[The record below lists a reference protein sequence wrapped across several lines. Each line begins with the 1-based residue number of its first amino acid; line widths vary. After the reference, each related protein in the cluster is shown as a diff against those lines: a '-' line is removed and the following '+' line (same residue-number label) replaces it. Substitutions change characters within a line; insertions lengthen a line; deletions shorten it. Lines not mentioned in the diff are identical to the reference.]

1 MARQYARDNRGRFSS
16 TGATARGG
24 RLRTAAGNKR
34 ATVTAKLTGGKA
46 SGTAA
51 KPKGLKPQDSGKLK
65 KGVAYNRLAGIN
77 AKMGDRP
84 DLAQVNIKGR
94 FSGQAGKRYD
104 AGLDR
109 AVKQTKAAQTAAL
122 MKPKAQVRAERAAKA
137 EANRAAQAAKPKRT
151 RSIESLR
158 ASRAKQIEKR
168 RSITTNPAGE
178 RPAAAAKMAANAA
191 RTQQRAIAFLKA
203 GGKPARAAAKPAVPV
218 AAKATRVGGRLN
230 PASKADRA
238 ATKKV
243 EQAMSRERAARSTAM
258 RTQGPFS
265 SPARQKANQDLENA
279 SRETASAIQTRRNIR
294 AQFPVQTKTPT
305 IRGPRIASTVAK
317 PASTIS
323 QRQRAQSNLAKAED
337 KRTFTGQNRIKAKR
351 TARKAIEFYEN
362 PRKAL
367 KNRKPGLGFRMPRGF
382 R

>member
-34 ATVTAKLTGGKA
+34 ATVTARLTG
-46 SGTAA
+46 SGPKGTVG
-51 KPKGLKPQDSGKLK
+51 KPKGLKPQDGGKLK
-65 KGVAYNRLAGIN
+65 KG
-77 AKMGDRP
+77 
-84 DLAQVNIKGR
+84 
-94 FSGQAGKRYD
+94 
-104 AGLDR
+104 
-109 AVKQTKAAQTAAL
+109 
-122 MKPKAQVRAERAAKA
+122 
-137 EANRAAQAAKPKRT
+137 
-151 RSIESLR
+151 
-158 ASRAKQIEKR
+158 
-168 RSITTNPAGE
+168 
-178 RPAAAAKMAANAA
+178 
-191 RTQQRAIAFLKA
+191 
-203 GGKPARAAAKPAVPV
+203 AAAKPAVPV

>member
-1 MARQYARDNRGRFSS
+1 MARRYARDNRGRFSS

-34 ATVTAKLTGGKA
+34 ATVTASPGAADKA
-46 SGTAA
+46 SSA
-51 KPKGLKPQDSGKLK
+51 PKGTIGKTRKQRDVQAL
-65 KGVAYNRLAGIN
+65 
-77 AKMGDRP
+77 DRP
-84 DLAQVNIKGR
+84 QSQRGA
-94 FSGQAGKRYD
+94 FSQSY
-104 AGLDR
+104 
-109 AVKQTKAAQTAAL
+109 
-122 MKPKAQVRAERAAKA
+122 KAQ
-137 EANRAAQAAKPKRT
+137 
-151 RSIESLR
+151 
-158 ASRAKQIEKR
+158 
-168 RSITTNPAGE
+168 
-178 RPAAAAKMAANAA
+178 
-191 RTQQRAIAFLKA
+191 
-203 GGKPARAAAKPAVPV
+203 RAAAQQRKATPAATV

-230 PASKADRA
+230 PASKAERA

-258 RTQGPFS
+258 RTQGAFS

-305 IRGPRIASTVAK
+305 VRGPRIASTVAK
-317 PASTIS
+317 PASTTS
-323 QRQRAQSNLAKAED
+323 QRQRAQSNLTKAED

-351 TARKAIEFYEN
+351 TARKALEFYEN